1 MSKKKKKSGK
11 GKYYESIYSKRKKKD
26 NKKKKNSYYGK
37 PAFKTVKPSLSK
49 KEAKESK
56 KILLAPV
63 DIPKDFMK
71 NRAKCNHAG
80 DLISVADF
88 KAMTPNYGAF
98 TPMLD
103 QMIKTF
109 GEENLAICKGC
120 YDVVVKASLMS
131 TEKMEDAIA
140 TLYAAANTILSRK
153 RMKNSKN
160 IEKISKIKN
169 DHFVNTLLQNQIQK
183 LIPFFFCHFSE
194 ILFCPDRCDIIHP
207 IHMADQSTDLPYR
220 IDTFL
225 LHVIQQISKIHSG
238 FFRQVI
244 I

>member
-37 PAFKTVKPSLSK
+37 PTFKTVKPSLSK

-103 QMIKTF
+103 QMIKTY

-131 TEKMEDAIA
+131 TEAMEDAIA

-169 DHFVNTLLQNQIQK
+169 DLADWNDLVDRMGK
-183 LIPFFFCHFSE
+183 LE
-194 ILFCPDRCDIIHP
+194 DDNRLEDA
-207 IHMADQSTDLPYR
+207 ADVSA
-220 IDTFL
+220 DT
-225 LHVIQQISKIHSG
+225 ISPEELSKLSRSDTA
-238 FFRQVI
+238 FTC
-244 I
+244 

>member
-169 DHFVNTLLQNQIQK
+169 DLADWNDLVDRMGK
-183 LIPFFFCHFSE
+183 LEDDNRLEDAIDVS
-194 ILFCPDRCDIIHP
+194 
-207 IHMADQSTDLPYR
+207 ADTISPEELGKLSR
-220 IDTFL
+220 SDTAFTC
-225 LHVIQQISKIHSG
+225 
-238 FFRQVI
+238 
-244 I
+244 

>member
-56 KILLAPV
+56 NILLAPV

-169 DHFVNTLLQNQIQK
+169 DLADWNDLVDRMGK
-183 LIPFFFCHFSE
+183 LEDDNRLEDATDVS
-194 ILFCPDRCDIIHP
+194 
-207 IHMADQSTDLPYR
+207 ADTISPEELGKLSR
-220 IDTFL
+220 SDTAFTC
-225 LHVIQQISKIHSG
+225 
-238 FFRQVI
+238 
-244 I
+244 

>member
-26 NKKKKNSYYGK
+26 NKKKKSSYYGK

-169 DHFVNTLLQNQIQK
+169 DLADWNDLVDRMGK
-183 LIPFFFCHFSE
+183 LEDDNRLEDATDVS
-194 ILFCPDRCDIIHP
+194 
-207 IHMADQSTDLPYR
+207 ADTISPEELGKLSR
-220 IDTFL
+220 SDTAFTC
-225 LHVIQQISKIHSG
+225 
-238 FFRQVI
+238 
-244 I
+244 

>member
-131 TEKMEDAIA
+131 TEKMENAIA

-169 DHFVNTLLQNQIQK
+169 DLADWNDLVDRMGK
-183 LIPFFFCHFSE
+183 LEDDNRLEDATDVS
-194 ILFCPDRCDIIHP
+194 
-207 IHMADQSTDLPYR
+207 ADTISPEELGKLSR
-220 IDTFL
+220 SDTAFTC
-225 LHVIQQISKIHSG
+225 
-238 FFRQVI
+238 
-244 I
+244 

>member
-26 NKKKKNSYYGK
+26 NKKKKSSYYGK

-131 TEKMEDAIA
+131 TEAMEDAIA

-169 DHFVNTLLQNQIQK
+169 DLADWNDLVDRMGK
-183 LIPFFFCHFSE
+183 LEDDNRLEDATDVS
-194 ILFCPDRCDIIHP
+194 
-207 IHMADQSTDLPYR
+207 ADTISPEELGKLSR
-220 IDTFL
+220 SDTAFTC
-225 LHVIQQISKIHSG
+225 
-238 FFRQVI
+238 
-244 I
+244 

>member
-26 NKKKKNSYYGK
+26 NKKKKSSYYGK

-109 GEENLAICKGC
+109 GEENLVICKGC

-169 DHFVNTLLQNQIQK
+169 DLADWNDLVDRMGK
-183 LIPFFFCHFSE
+183 LEDDNRLEDATDVS
-194 ILFCPDRCDIIHP
+194 
-207 IHMADQSTDLPYR
+207 ADTISPEELGKLSR
-220 IDTFL
+220 SDTAFTC
-225 LHVIQQISKIHSG
+225 
-238 FFRQVI
+238 
-244 I
+244 

>member
-169 DHFVNTLLQNQIQK
+169 DLADWNDLVDRMGK
-183 LIPFFFCHFSE
+183 LEDDNRLEDATDVS
-194 ILFCPDRCDIIHP
+194 
-207 IHMADQSTDLPYR
+207 ADTISPEELGKLSR
-220 IDTFL
+220 SDTAFTC
-225 LHVIQQISKIHSG
+225 
-238 FFRQVI
+238 
-244 I
+244 

>member
-37 PAFKTVKPSLSK
+37 PTFKTVKPSLSK

-131 TEKMEDAIA
+131 TEAMEDAIA

-169 DHFVNTLLQNQIQK
+169 DLADWNDLVDRMGK
-183 LIPFFFCHFSE
+183 LE
-194 ILFCPDRCDIIHP
+194 DDNRLEDA
-207 IHMADQSTDLPYR
+207 ADVSA
-220 IDTFL
+220 DT
-225 LHVIQQISKIHSG
+225 ISPEELSKLSRSDTA
-238 FFRQVI
+238 FTC
-244 I
+244 

>member
-26 NKKKKNSYYGK
+26 NKKKKSSYYGK

-153 RMKNSKN
+153 RMKNTKN

-169 DHFVNTLLQNQIQK
+169 DLADWNDLVDRMGK
-183 LIPFFFCHFSE
+183 LEDDNRLEDATDVS
-194 ILFCPDRCDIIHP
+194 
-207 IHMADQSTDLPYR
+207 ADTISPEELGKLSR
-220 IDTFL
+220 SDTAFTC
-225 LHVIQQISKIHSG
+225 
-238 FFRQVI
+238 
-244 I
+244 

>member
-169 DHFVNTLLQNQIQK
+169 DLADWNDLVDHMGNLQDYNRLEDATDVSADTISPEELGK
-183 LIPFFFCHFSE
+183 LS
-194 ILFCPDRCDIIHP
+194 R
-207 IHMADQSTDLPYR
+207 S
-220 IDTFL
+220 DTAFTC
-225 LHVIQQISKIHSG
+225 
-238 FFRQVI
+238 
-244 I
+244 

>member
-26 NKKKKNSYYGK
+26 NKKKKSSYYGK

-169 DHFVNTLLQNQIQK
+169 DLADWNDLVDRMGKLEDDNQLEDATDVSADTISPEELGK
-183 LIPFFFCHFSE
+183 LS
-194 ILFCPDRCDIIHP
+194 R
-207 IHMADQSTDLPYR
+207 S
-220 IDTFL
+220 DTAFTC
-225 LHVIQQISKIHSG
+225 
-238 FFRQVI
+238 
-244 I
+244 

>member
-26 NKKKKNSYYGK
+26 NKKKKSSYYGK

-80 DLISVADF
+80 DLISVAEF

-103 QMIKTF
+103 QMIKTY
-109 GEENLAICKGC
+109 GEDNLAICKGC

-153 RMKNSKN
+153 RMKNTKN

-169 DHFVNTLLQNQIQK
+169 DLADWNDLVDRMGK
-183 LIPFFFCHFSE
+183 LEDDNRLEDATDVS
-194 ILFCPDRCDIIHP
+194 
-207 IHMADQSTDLPYR
+207 ADTISPEELGKLSR
-220 IDTFL
+220 SDTAFTC
-225 LHVIQQISKIHSG
+225 
-238 FFRQVI
+238 
-244 I
+244 

>member
-131 TEKMEDAIA
+131 TEAMEDAIA

-169 DHFVNTLLQNQIQK
+169 DLADWNDLVDRMGK
-183 LIPFFFCHFSE
+183 LEDDNRLEDATDVS
-194 ILFCPDRCDIIHP
+194 
-207 IHMADQSTDLPYR
+207 ADTISPEELGKLSR
-220 IDTFL
+220 SDTAFTC
-225 LHVIQQISKIHSG
+225 
-238 FFRQVI
+238 
-244 I
+244 

>member
-37 PAFKTVKPSLSK
+37 PTFKTVKPSLSK

-80 DLISVADF
+80 DVISVAEF

-103 QMIKTF
+103 QMIKTY

-131 TEKMEDAIA
+131 TEAMEDAIA

-169 DHFVNTLLQNQIQK
+169 DLADWNDLVDRMGK
-183 LIPFFFCHFSE
+183 LE
-194 ILFCPDRCDIIHP
+194 DDNRLEDA
-207 IHMADQSTDLPYR
+207 ADVSA
-220 IDTFL
+220 DT
-225 LHVIQQISKIHSG
+225 ISPEELSKLSRSDTA
-238 FFRQVI
+238 FTC
-244 I
+244 